1 MKNIIFI
8 LALLLTSCGSRKVA
22 INNTE
27 IKKDSTAITEVK
39 VEEEIKVEIEE
50 KTNVFVFDEAE
61 EIEISP
67 IDTSK
72 VMYVDGKIYENVVIR
87 AKKNK
92 SGIIHTN
99 NIKASQ
105 TQRIDSVSRSVVIKK
120 EQTNT
125 KTKNIDKKESII
137 TNIWLW
143 LFLLFIIIIIITIV
157 RKLIKIYFI

>member
-50 KTNVFVFDEAE
+50 KNNVFVFDEAE

-92 SGIIHTN
+92 SGILHTN

-105 TQRIDSVSRSVVIKK
+105 TQRIDSLSKSIVVEK
-120 EQTNT
+120 ERTNI
-125 KTKNIDKKESII
+125 KTKDIDKKAAIDLHII
-137 TNIWLW
+137 WWIIFIVIIFFIFRLAKAFNKT
-143 LFLLFIIIIIITIV
+143 LL
-157 RKLIKIYFI
+157 

>member
-8 LALLLTSCGSRKVA
+8 LALLLTGCGSRKVA

-27 IKKDSTAITEVK
+27 IKKDSIAITEVK

-87 AKKNK
+87 AKK
-92 SGIIHTN
+92 
-99 NIKASQ
+99 IK
-105 TQRIDSVSRSVVIKK
+105 VVFYI
-120 EQTNT
+120 Q
-125 KTKNIDKKESII
+125 
-137 TNIWLW
+137 
-143 LFLLFIIIIIITIV
+143 IV
-157 RKLIKIYFI
+157 

>member
-1 MKNIIFI
+1 MKNLIFI

-50 KTNVFVFDEAE
+50 KNNVFVFDEAE

-92 SGIIHTN
+92 SGILHTN

-105 TQRIDSVSRSVVIKK
+105 TQRIDSLSKSIVVEK
-120 EQTNT
+120 ERTSI
-125 KTKNIDKKESII
+125 KTKDIDKKAAIDLHIMWWII
-137 TNIWLW
+137 FIVIIFFIFRLAKAFNKT
-143 LFLLFIIIIIITIV
+143 LL
-157 RKLIKIYFI
+157 

>member
-39 VEEEIKVEIEE
+39 VEEEIKVEIKE

-92 SGIIHTN
+92 SGILHTN
-99 NIKASQ
+99 SIKASQ
-105 TQRIDSVSRSVVIKK
+105 TQRIDSLSKSIVVEK
-120 EQTNT
+120 ERTNI
-125 KTKNIDKKESII
+125 KTKDIDKKAAIDLHIMWWII
-137 TNIWLW
+137 FIVIIFFIFRLAKAFNKT
-143 LFLLFIIIIIITIV
+143 LL
-157 RKLIKIYFI
+157 

>member
-92 SGIIHTN
+92 SGILHTN

-105 TQRIDSVSRSVVIKK
+105 TQRIDSLSKSIVVEK
-120 EQTNT
+120 ERTSI
-125 KTKNIDKKESII
+125 KTKDIDKKAAIDLHIMWWII
-137 TNIWLW
+137 FIVIIFFIFRLAKAFNKT
-143 LFLLFIIIIIITIV
+143 LL
-157 RKLIKIYFI
+157 

>member
-1 MKNIIFI
+1 MKNLIFI
-8 LALLLTSCGSRKVA
+8 LALLLTGCGSRKVA

-27 IKKDSTAITEVK
+27 IKKDSIAITEVK

-92 SGIIHTN
+92 SGILHTN
-99 NIKASQ
+99 SIKASQ
-105 TQRIDSVSRSVVIKK
+105 TQRIDSLSKSIVVEK
-120 EQTNT
+120 ERTNI
-125 KTKNIDKKESII
+125 KTKDIDKKAAIDLHIMWWII
-137 TNIWLW
+137 FIVIIFFIFRLAKAFNKT
-143 LFLLFIIIIIITIV
+143 LL
-157 RKLIKIYFI
+157 

>member
-92 SGIIHTN
+92 SGILHTN
-99 NIKASQ
+99 SIKASQ
-105 TQRIDSVSRSVVIKK
+105 TQRIDSLSKSIVVEK
-120 EQTNT
+120 ERTNI
-125 KTKNIDKKESII
+125 KTKDIDKKAAIDLHII
-137 TNIWLW
+137 WWIIFIVIIFFIFRLAKAFNKT
-143 LFLLFIIIIIITIV
+143 LL
-157 RKLIKIYFI
+157 

>member
-1 MKNIIFI
+1 MKNLIFI

-50 KTNVFVFDEAE
+50 KNNVFVFDEAE

-92 SGIIHTN
+92 SGILHTN

-105 TQRIDSVSRSVVIKK
+105 TQRIDSLSKSIVVEK
-120 EQTNT
+120 ERASI
-125 KTKNIDKKESII
+125 KTKDIDKKAAIDLHIMWWII
-137 TNIWLW
+137 FIVIIFFIFRLAKAFNKT
-143 LFLLFIIIIIITIV
+143 LL
-157 RKLIKIYFI
+157 

>member
-92 SGIIHTN
+92 SGILHTN
-99 NIKASQ
+99 SIKASQ
-105 TQRIDSVSRSVVIKK
+105 TQRIDSLSKSIVVEK
-120 EQTNT
+120 ERTNI
-125 KTKNIDKKESII
+125 KTKDIDKKAAIDLHIMWWII
-137 TNIWLW
+137 FIVIIFFIFRLAKAFNKT
-143 LFLLFIIIIIITIV
+143 LL
-157 RKLIKIYFI
+157 

>member
-92 SGIIHTN
+92 SGILHTN

-105 TQRIDSVSRSVVIKK
+105 TQRIDSLSKSIVVEK
-120 EQTNT
+120 ERTNI
-125 KTKNIDKKESII
+125 KTKDIDKKAAIDLHII
-137 TNIWLW
+137 WWIIFIVIIFFIFRLAKAFNKT
-143 LFLLFIIIIIITIV
+143 LL
-157 RKLIKIYFI
+157 

>member
-1 MKNIIFI
+1 MKNLIFI

-92 SGIIHTN
+92 SGILHTN

-105 TQRIDSVSRSVVIKK
+105 TQRIDSLSKSIVVEK
-120 EQTNT
+120 ERTNI
-125 KTKNIDKKESII
+125 KTKDIDKKAAIDLHIMWWII
-137 TNIWLW
+137 FIVIIFFIFRLAKAFNKT
-143 LFLLFIIIIIITIV
+143 LL
-157 RKLIKIYFI
+157 